1 MSYVRIQ
8 HKLKIME
15 ITSAA
20 LFISMSLAVFGISYY
35 YFTTRHKERMTLLDK
50 GLPSDFFKDTNNYLH
65 LILLLGIVSIGIS
78 MGLGSA
84 VLLRSMDIDGI
95 NGLSFPLM
103 IFLFLG
109 LSLIVSYFILRAL
122 QKKQ

>member
-1 MSYVRIQ
+1 
-8 HKLKIME
+8 
-15 ITSAA
+15 
-20 LFISMSLAVFGISYY
+20 
-35 YFTTRHKERMTLLDK
+35 MTLLDK

-78 MGLGSA
+78 VGLGTA
-84 VLLRSMDIDGI
+84 AWIRSLDIEGLG
-95 NGLSFPLM
+95 GLSFPLM

-109 LSLIVSYFILRAL
+109 ISLIVSYFVLRAL

>member
-1 MSYVRIQ
+1 MWEIQ
-8 HKLKIME
+8 NKFEIME

-50 GLPSDFFKDTNNYLH
+50 GLPSDFFTDTNNYLH

-78 MGLGSA
+78 IGLGTA
-84 VLLRSMDIDGI
+84 AWIRSLEIEGI
-95 NGLSFPLM
+95 GGIAFPLM

-109 LSLIVSYFILRAL
+109 LSLIVSYFVLRAL
-122 QKKQ
+122 QKKP